1 MENIKID
8 GRKIVTMTL
17 IGIILVFFAFVLFWG
32 ARWLYNYTNSPTSDV
47 TQSCCQTYD
56 QDCPCKCRV
65 HPTAVITPKPK
76 PKPTPVPQPKPTPQI
91 PIGPPPL
98 SDPTQVYAPTPVPP
112 SQPQPNPSYAGPPPY
127 SNPTPQTGT
136 TYNSG
141 SIGGAPYS
149 DSGGSTSGIGPQ
161 PYPSY

>member
-8 GRKIVTMTL
+8 GHKIVTMTL

-32 ARWLYNYTNSPTSDV
+32 ARWLYNYTNSPTSGV
-47 TQSCCQTYD
+47 TQSYCQID
-56 QDCPCKCRV
+56 NQDCPCKCRV
-65 HPTAVITPKPK
+65 HSTAVITPKPK
-76 PKPTPVPQPKPTPQI
+76 PKPTPVPQPQPTPR
-91 PIGPPPL
+91 IGSPPY
-98 SDPTQVYAPTPVPP
+98 SDPIPLYTPAPVPP
-112 SQPQPNPSYAGPPPY
+112 PQPQPQSNPSYIGPQPY

-136 TYNSG
+136 TYGSG

>member
-8 GRKIVTMTL
+8 GRKTVMMTF
-17 IGIILVFFAFVLFWG
+17 IGIILVFFAFMLFWG
-32 ARWLYNYTNSPTSDV
+32 ARWLYNYTNSPTSNV
-47 TQSCCQTYD
+47 QSYD
-56 QDCPCKCRV
+56 QDCLCKCRG
-65 HPTAVITPKPK
+65 HYTAVITPKPK
-76 PKPTPVPQPKPTPQI
+76 PKPTPVPQPQPTPR
-91 PIGPPPL
+91 IGPPPY
-98 SDPTQVYAPTPVPP
+98 SDPIPLYTPAPVPP
-112 SQPQPNPSYAGPPPY
+112 PQPQPNLSYIGPPPY

-136 TYNSG
+136 TYGSG